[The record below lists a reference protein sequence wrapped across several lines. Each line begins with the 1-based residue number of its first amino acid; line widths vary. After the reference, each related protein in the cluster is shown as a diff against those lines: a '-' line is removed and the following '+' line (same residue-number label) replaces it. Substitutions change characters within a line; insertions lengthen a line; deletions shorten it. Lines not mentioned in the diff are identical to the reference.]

1 METLHSSVGQNN
13 VRQIAVDFS
22 CEFKHLQSPEWA
34 GQEPKKWHCMISEE
48 SKTTQG
54 CGINLLSFCWQNGK
68 IYFVKCSNDDCWF
81 IFPSSVQAE
90 VFPSSPLTSV
100 WHTPWVH
107 SGLPLVV
114 FLLTGVSVICKSTA
128 SGLREH
134 REFNIIQ
141 ILQAKKLNFKQAFPV
156 QTSGISFLCARISL
170 EVLHVGT
177 EAILPSYFATQ
188 TVWRLHE

>member
-48 SKTTQG
+48 SKTSQG

-90 VFPSSPLTSV
+90 AFPSSPLTSV
-100 WHTPWVH
+100 WHTPRVH

-114 FLLTGVSVICKSTA
+114 FLLTGVSVICKSAA
-128 SGLREH
+128 SGWGSIENLTLSKSCKQRSW
-134 REFNIIQ
+134 
-141 ILQAKKLNFKQAFPV
+141 ILSKHFLYKLLVFLFFVLAF
-156 QTSGISFLCARISL
+156 L
-170 EVLHVGT
+170 
-177 EAILPSYFATQ
+177 
-188 TVWRLHE
+188 